1 MSEWTLLAV
10 LAGFLLDLLA
20 GDPHWLYHPV
30 RLVGK
35 LIEILEKALRRCFPK
50 TEKGEKAAGLLLALL
65 VPALTGGAAWGV
77 LYLAGRV
84 NPWLAFALEI
94 LMCYQLFAV
103 RALKDES
110 MKVYRALKKP
120 DLSEARQAVSMIVGR
135 DTDRLDEAGVTK
147 AAVETVAE
155 NTSDGIIAPMLY
167 MAVGGPVLGWIYKAV
182 NTMDSMVGY
191 KNETYLYFGRCA
203 AKLDDLVNFI
213 PARVSAVM
221 MMLACIPCRFDRRG
235 AARIFRR
242 DRFNHA
248 SPNSAQTEAVMAGAL
263 GVQLAGDAWYF
274 GKRYKKKTI
283 GDAGRP
289 VEPEDIPRANRLL
302 YVSAVLSLAVFLLAR
317 WGLLLWL
324 RI

>member
-110 MKVYRALKKP
+110 MKVYRALKK
-120 DLSEARQAVSMIVGR
+120 R
-135 DTDRLDEAGVTK
+135 
-147 AAVETVAE
+147 
-155 NTSDGIIAPMLY
+155 
-167 MAVGGPVLGWIYKAV
+167 
-182 NTMDSMVGY
+182 
-191 KNETYLYFGRCA
+191 
-203 AKLDDLVNFI
+203 
-213 PARVSAVM
+213 
-221 MMLACIPCRFDRRG
+221 
-235 AARIFRR
+235 
-242 DRFNHA
+242 
-248 SPNSAQTEAVMAGAL
+248 
-263 GVQLAGDAWYF
+263 
-274 GKRYKKKTI
+274 
-283 GDAGRP
+283 
-289 VEPEDIPRANRLL
+289 
-302 YVSAVLSLAVFLLAR
+302 
-317 WGLLLWL
+317 
-324 RI
+324 

>member
-10 LAGFLLDLLA
+10 PAGFLLDLLA

-50 TEKGEKAAGLLLALL
+50 RKKGRWQPGCCWLCWCL
-65 VPALTGGAAWGV
+65 LTGGAAWGV

-155 NTSDGIIAPMLY
+155 NTSDGIIAP
-167 MAVGGPVLGWIYKAV
+167 
-182 NTMDSMVGY
+182 
-191 KNETYLYFGRCA
+191 C
-203 AKLDDLVNFI
+203 
-213 PARVSAVM
+213 
-221 MMLACIPCRFDRRG
+221 CI
-235 AARIFRR
+235 
-242 DRFNHA
+242 
-248 SPNSAQTEAVMAGAL
+248 
-263 GVQLAGDAWYF
+263 
-274 GKRYKKKTI
+274 
-283 GDAGRP
+283 
-289 VEPEDIPRANRLL
+289 
-302 YVSAVLSLAVFLLAR
+302 
-317 WGLLLWL
+317 WL
-324 RI
+324 

>member
-10 LAGFLLDLLA
+10 PAGFLLDLLA

-50 TEKGEKAAGLLLALL
+50 TEKGEMAAGLLLALL

-155 NTSDGIIAPMLY
+155 NTSDGVVAPLLY
-167 MAVGGPVLGWIYKAV
+167 TALGGCTLGCIYKAI

-191 KNETYLYFGRCA
+191 RNEKYQYFGTAA
-203 AKLDDLVNFI
+203 AKLDDIANFI
-213 PARVSAVM
+213 PARISALLMIVSAR
-221 MMLACIPCRFDRRG
+221 LCSFD
-235 AARIFRR
+235 AKNAWKIFRR
-242 DRFNHA
+242 DHWKHP
-248 SPNSAQTEAVMAGAL
+248 SPNSAQTESVCAGAL
-263 GVQLAGDAWYF
+263 QIQLAGDAVYF
-274 GKRYKKKTI
+274 GQVHHKPTL
-283 GDAGRP
+283 GDPIRP
-289 VEPEDIPRANRLL
+289 VEAEDIPRANELMYVTAWLTLVLCIALRLIL
-302 YVSAVLSLAVFLLAR
+302 IGVIF
-317 WGLLLWL
+317 
-324 RI
+324 